1 MDSDVTLLLPSPNHI
16 EIEKSITVPIFYMLL
31 SFAGGGKKI
40 HTNAYVCIYLYIY
53 TYAYVNTYT
62 HIYVQIHTRIN
73 IVNLNKDILC
83 K

>member
-16 EIEKSITVPIFYMLL
+16 EIEKSITVPTFYMLL
-31 SFAGGGKKI
+31 SFAGGGKKYI
-40 HTNAYVCIYLYIY
+40 QTHMYVY

-73 IVNLNKDILC
+73 VVNLNKDILC